1 VPRSAHEIG
10 GNCIEVVASG
20 GSRLLLDIGRP
31 LDGEGEA
38 ATLLPATLDLGD
50 LPAALLI
57 SHPHQDHY
65 GLLQAAPA
73 SWSVHSGAASVRF
86 SVAGCKAKSPDAMG
100 HLRRPHVSDSRST
113 PKRRHLHQHWL
124 ASEWAEAKLTTVYS
138 ITSSARNPAPHRPAL
153 GEVVTTSGEGR
164 CTPSSSCVTRGLMR
178 RSQPPRRRYFVLG
191 TPQGIGTQLNRV

>member
-1 VPRSAHEIG
+1 MILGQILKR
-10 GNCIEVVASG
+10 NVVAQPF
-20 GSRLLLDIGRP
+20 DIGRP

-50 LPAALLI
+50 PPAALLV

-100 HLRRPHVSDSRST
+100 HLRRFGLTSAIPGLPLNADICTNTGLRRNGQKPSSPPSIRS
-113 PKRRHLHQHWL
+113 PRRR
-124 ASEWAEAKLTTVYS
+124 ET
-138 ITSSARNPAPHRPAL
+138 PAPHRPAL

-164 CTPSSSCVTRGLMR
+164 RTPSSCVTKRFGSPLATATTA
-178 RSQPPRRRYFVLG
+178 VLRFG
-191 TPQGIGTQLNRV
+191 YTARDPVDS

>member
-1 VPRSAHEIG
+1 MTVRLTAHRSAHEIG

-50 LPAALLI
+50 LPAALLV

-100 HLRRPHVSDSRST
+100 HLRRFGLTSAIPGLPLNADICT
-113 PKRRHLHQHWL
+113 NTGLRRNGQNPSSPPFDHLVGAKPPLRIVLHW
-124 ASEWAEAKLTTVYS
+124 AKL
-138 ITSSARNPAPHRPAL
+138 
-153 GEVVTTSGEGR
+153 
-164 CTPSSSCVTRGLMR
+164 
-178 RSQPPRRRYFVLG
+178 
-191 TPQGIGTQLNRV
+191 